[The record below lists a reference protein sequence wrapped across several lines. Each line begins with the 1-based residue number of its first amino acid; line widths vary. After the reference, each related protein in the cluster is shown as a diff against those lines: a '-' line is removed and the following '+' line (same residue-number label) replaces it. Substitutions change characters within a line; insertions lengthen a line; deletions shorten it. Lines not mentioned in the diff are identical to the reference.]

1 MKTIGIKLADG
12 SFYPVMQEGQ
22 PCKKTLGL
30 TTVKDNQTRIVV
42 DLYRS
47 KTNSMEDAEYVDTLQ
62 IDGLVSH
69 PNGEADISLNIGL
82 DENNELH
89 AELNDPETGSDSTVT
104 VTLVSRTLE
113 ERLEPTNFEVVGE
126 VTDTIDEIKM
136 PFENSE
142 ENTEED
148 SKKDDGFAEK
158 ASGAAVGGGLLAA
171 AAMYK
176 KQEESEQPKDE
187 EIQNIETDY
196 DSFIIND
203 AFSVPEEENSFE
215 AQNDSVSAEN
225 GEESGGITEDADFA
239 EPVLPSDE
247 IENTN
252 DETVSEISEPNQ
264 ENLSESDNFEIPE
277 SSDDI
282 LGDDL
287 NFDESTVSSEE
298 DDFQIPDMN
307 ESVSD
312 DDIFD
317 SFDSEENQS
326 EQNQEPSEPTP
337 ANGISFTG
345 LYDKETFE
353 ENTENAEENADDVKK
368 KTKVPVIICIICAII
383 CLIAT
388 ALILFIVPSKYNLLN
403 KKTPSE
409 ENPVEIPLETEP
421 EEIETE
427 IEPEEIE
434 EPEESVIQE
443 AQEEEVIVVSE
454 PEQVEPEVPETPEKV
469 PEDITYKIKW
479 GDTLWD
485 IASTYYKNP
494 WKYKK
499 IARDNNIKN
508 PDYIISGRKIILKSP
523 EVSE

>member
-1 MKTIGIKLADG
+1 MRTIGIKLADG
-12 SFYPVMQEGQ
+12 SFYPVLEEFSNSEKQ
-22 PCKKTLGL
+22 LDL
-30 TTVKDNQTRIVV
+30 TTAHNNQTKVMV

-47 KTNSMEDAEYVDTLQ
+47 KNCSMEDAEYVDTLQ

-104 VTLVSRTLE
+104 VTLISRTLE

-148 SKKDDGFAEK
+148 SKKDDDFAEK
-158 ASGAAVGGGLLAA
+158 AAGAAVGGGLLAA

-176 KQEESEQPKDE
+176 KQNESEQPKDE
-187 EIQNIETDY
+187 EIQNVETEN
-196 DSFIIND
+196 DSF
-203 AFSVPEEENSFE
+203 V
-215 AQNDSVSAEN
+215 
-225 GEESGGITEDADFA
+225 AD
-239 EPVLPSDE
+239 
-247 IENTN
+247 
-252 DETVSEISEPNQ
+252 DETVAQLPETSQ
-264 ENLSESDNFEIPE
+264 ENLSEDDALEIPE
-277 SSDDI
+277 AEDDI
-282 LGDDL
+282 LEGNLD
-287 NFDESTVSSEE
+287 FDESTVSPEE
-298 DDFQIPDMN
+298 DDFQIPDVN
-307 ESVSD
+307 ENVSN

-317 SFDSEENQS
+317 SFDSEEEQA
-326 EQNQEPSEPTP
+326 EQNKESSEPTP
-337 ANGISFTG
+337 SSGISFTG
-345 LYDKETFE
+345 LYDKENFE
-353 ENTENAEENADDVKK
+353 ESPESPEETSDDVKK

-403 KKTPSE
+403 KKAPSE
-409 ENPVEIPLETEP
+409 ETPVEILSETEP
-421 EEIETE
+421 EEIESE
-427 IEPEEIE
+427 VEPE

-443 AQEEEVIVVSE
+443 AQEEEIIVVAE
-454 PEQVEPEVPETPEKV
+454 PEQVEPVIPESLEKV

-499 IARDNNIKN
+499 IARDNNIRN

>member
-47 KTNSMEDAEYVDTLQ
+47 KSNSMEDAEYVDTLQ

-104 VTLVSRTLE
+104 VTLISRTLE

-148 SKKDDGFAEK
+148 SKKDDDFAEK
-158 ASGAAVGGGLLAA
+158 AAGAAVGGGLLAA

-176 KQEESEQPKDE
+176 KQNESEQPKNE
-187 EIQNIETDY
+187 EIQN
-196 DSFIIND
+196 
-203 AFSVPEEENSFE
+203 V
-215 AQNDSVSAEN
+215 
-225 GEESGGITEDADFA
+225 
-239 EPVLPSDE
+239 
-247 IENTN
+247 
-252 DETVSEISEPNQ
+252 ETVAQ
-264 ENLSESDNFEIPE
+264 IPE
-277 SSDDI
+277 AEDDI
-282 LGDDL
+282 LEGNL
-287 NFDESTVSSEE
+287 NFDESTVSPEE
-298 DDFQIPDMN
+298 DDFQIPDVN
-307 ESVSD
+307 ENVSN

-317 SFDSEENQS
+317 SFDSEEEQA
-326 EQNQEPSEPTP
+326 EQNKESSEPTP
-337 ANGISFTG
+337 SSGISFTG
-345 LYDKETFE
+345 LYDKENFE
-353 ENTENAEENADDVKK
+353 ESPESPEETSDDVKK

-403 KKTPSE
+403 KKSPSE
-409 ENPVEIPLETEP
+409 ETPVEIPLETEP
-421 EEIETE
+421 EEIESE
-427 IEPEEIE
+427 V

-443 AQEEEVIVVSE
+443 AQEEEIIVVAE
-454 PEQVEPEVPETPEKV
+454 PEQVEPVIPESLEKV

-499 IARDNNIKN
+499 IARDNNIRN

>member
-1 MKTIGIKLADG
+1 MILSGGRFMKTIGIKLADG

-47 KTNSMEDAEYVDTLQ
+47 KSNSMEDAEYVDTLQ

-104 VTLVSRTLE
+104 VTLISRTLE

-148 SKKDDGFAEK
+148 SKKDDDFAEK
-158 ASGAAVGGGLLAA
+158 AAGAAVGGGLLAA

-176 KQEESEQPKDE
+176 KQNESEQSKDE
-187 EIQNIETDY
+187 EIQNVET
-196 DSFIIND
+196 
-203 AFSVPEEENSFE
+203 E
-215 AQNDSVSAEN
+215 NDSSV
-225 GEESGGITEDADFA
+225 AD
-239 EPVLPSDE
+239 
-247 IENTN
+247 
-252 DETVSEISEPNQ
+252 DETVAQIPETSQ
-264 ENLSESDNFEIPE
+264 ENLSEDDALEIPE
-277 SSDDI
+277 AEDDI
-282 LGDDL
+282 LEGNLD
-287 NFDESTVSSEE
+287 FDESTVSPEE
-298 DDFQIPDMN
+298 DDFQIPDVN
-307 ESVSD
+307 ENVSN

-317 SFDSEENQS
+317 SFDSEEEQV
-326 EQNQEPSEPTP
+326 EQNKESSEPTP
-337 ANGISFTG
+337 SSGISFTG
-345 LYDKETFE
+345 LYDKENFE
-353 ENTENAEENADDVKK
+353 ESPESPEETSDDVKK

-403 KKTPSE
+403 KKSPSE
-409 ENPVEIPLETEP
+409 ETPVEILSETEP
-421 EEIETE
+421 EEIESE
-427 IEPEEIE
+427 VEPE
-434 EPEESVIQE
+434 EPEESVIQG
-443 AQEEEVIVVSE
+443 AQEEEIIVVAE
-454 PEQVEPEVPETPEKV
+454 PEQVEPVIPETSETV

-499 IARDNNIKN
+499 IARDNNIRN

>member
-1 MKTIGIKLADG
+1 MILSGGRFMKTIGIKLADG

-47 KTNSMEDAEYVDTLQ
+47 KSNSMEDAEYVDTLQ

-104 VTLVSRTLE
+104 VTLISRTLE

-148 SKKDDGFAEK
+148 SKKDDDFAEK
-158 ASGAAVGGGLLAA
+158 AAGAAVGGGLLAA

-176 KQEESEQPKDE
+176 KQNESEQPKDE
-187 EIQNIETDY
+187 EIQNVETEN
-196 DSFIIND
+196 DSF
-203 AFSVPEEENSFE
+203 V
-215 AQNDSVSAEN
+215 
-225 GEESGGITEDADFA
+225 AD
-239 EPVLPSDE
+239 
-247 IENTN
+247 
-252 DETVSEISEPNQ
+252 DETVAQIPETSQ
-264 ENLSESDNFEIPE
+264 ENLSEDDALEIPE
-277 SSDDI
+277 AEDDI
-282 LGDDL
+282 LEGNLD
-287 NFDESTVSSEE
+287 FDESTVSPEE
-298 DDFQIPDMN
+298 DDFQIPDVN
-307 ESVSD
+307 ENVSN

-317 SFDSEENQS
+317 SFDSEEEQA
-326 EQNQEPSEPTP
+326 EQNKESSEPTP
-337 ANGISFTG
+337 SNGISFTG
-345 LYDKETFE
+345 LYDKENFE
-353 ENTENAEENADDVKK
+353 ESPESPEETSDDVKK

-403 KKTPSE
+403 KKSPSE
-409 ENPVEIPLETEP
+409 ETPVEILSETEP
-421 EEIETE
+421 EEIESE
-427 IEPEEIE
+427 VEPE

-443 AQEEEVIVVSE
+443 AQEEEIIVVAE
-454 PEQVEPEVPETPEKV
+454 PEQVEPVIPESLEKV

-499 IARDNNIKN
+499 IARDNNIRN

>member
-47 KTNSMEDAEYVDTLQ
+47 KSNSMEDAEYVDTLQ

-104 VTLVSRTLE
+104 VTLISRTLE

-148 SKKDDGFAEK
+148 SKKDDDFAEK
-158 ASGAAVGGGLLAA
+158 AAGAAVGGGLLAA

-176 KQEESEQPKDE
+176 KQNESEQPKDE
-187 EIQNIETDY
+187 EIQN
-196 DSFIIND
+196 
-203 AFSVPEEENSFE
+203 V
-215 AQNDSVSAEN
+215 
-225 GEESGGITEDADFA
+225 
-239 EPVLPSDE
+239 
-247 IENTN
+247 
-252 DETVSEISEPNQ
+252 ETVAQIPETSQ
-264 ENLSESDNFEIPE
+264 ENLSEDDALEIPE
-277 SSDDI
+277 AEDDI
-282 LGDDL
+282 LEGNL
-287 NFDESTVSSEE
+287 NFDESTVSPEE
-298 DDFQIPDMN
+298 DDFQIPDVN
-307 ESVSD
+307 ENVSN

-317 SFDSEENQS
+317 SFDLEEEQA
-326 EQNQEPSEPTP
+326 EQNKESSESTPSS
-337 ANGISFTG
+337 GISFTG
-345 LYDKETFE
+345 LYDKENFE
-353 ENTENAEENADDVKK
+353 ESPESPKETSDDVKK

-403 KKTPSE
+403 KKSPSE
-409 ENPVEIPLETEP
+409 ETPVEILSETEP
-421 EEIETE
+421 EEIESE
-427 IEPEEIE
+427 VESE

-443 AQEEEVIVVSE
+443 AQEEEIIVVAE
-454 PEQVEPEVPETPEKV
+454 PEQVEPVIPESLEKV

-499 IARDNNIKN
+499 IARDNNIRN

>member
-47 KTNSMEDAEYVDTLQ
+47 KSNSMEDAEYVDTLQ

-104 VTLVSRTLE
+104 VTLISRTLE

-142 ENTEED
+142 ENTEEN
-148 SKKDDGFAEK
+148 SKKDDDFAEK
-158 ASGAAVGGGLLAA
+158 AAGAAVGGGLLAA

-176 KQEESEQPKDE
+176 KQNESEQSKDE
-187 EIQNIETDY
+187 EIQNVETEN
-196 DSFIIND
+196 DSF
-203 AFSVPEEENSFE
+203 V
-215 AQNDSVSAEN
+215 
-225 GEESGGITEDADFA
+225 AD
-239 EPVLPSDE
+239 
-247 IENTN
+247 
-252 DETVSEISEPNQ
+252 DETVSQIPEMSQ
-264 ENLSESDNFEIPE
+264 ENLSEDEALEIPE
-277 SSDDI
+277 AEDDI
-282 LGDDL
+282 LEGNL
-287 NFDESTVSSEE
+287 NFDESAVSPEE
-298 DDFQIPDMN
+298 DDFQIPDVN
-307 ESVSD
+307 ENVSN

-317 SFDSEENQS
+317 SFDLEE
-326 EQNQEPSEPTP
+326 EQAEQDKESSEPTP
-337 ANGISFTG
+337 SSGISFTG
-345 LYDKETFE
+345 LYDKENFE
-353 ENTENAEENADDVKK
+353 ESPESPEETSDDVKK

-403 KKTPSE
+403 KKSPSE
-409 ENPVEIPLETEP
+409 ETPVEIPSETEP
-421 EEIETE
+421 EEIESE
-427 IEPEEIE
+427 VEPEEL
-434 EPEESVIQE
+434 EESVIQE
-443 AQEEEVIVVSE
+443 AQEEEIIVVAE
-454 PEQVEPEVPETPEKV
+454 PEQVEPVIPESLEKV

-499 IARDNNIKN
+499 IARDNNIRN